1 MSIKQL
7 CKNTY
12 IYKWLSE
19 YKWKKY
25 SRRFGSIG
33 RTTVVSTSSQAV
45 TQNMYLDDYVIIQ
58 DHNNFIS
65 HKGKL
70 IVKKY
75 SVVSAGC
82 LIIPGAHKLKV
93 GLPFWM
99 SAKHHIADKED
110 DIIIEE
116 DSWIGAGCILLP
128 GVKIG
133 RGCVVGAGSV
143 VTKDVPDYAVVVGA
157 PARIVATKFSLKDVL
172 NHERILYSASER
184 RDSEYLENL
193 YQTIYKNLCSI
204 GDNDLSESDLELIKE
219 YNDIYSLK
227 MHV

>member
-7 CKNTY
+7 CKKTC
-12 IYKWLSE
+12 IYRWFSE

-25 SRRFGSIG
+25 SKRFGSIG
-33 RTTVVSTSSQAV
+33 RTTVVSASSQMV
-45 TQNMYLDDYVIIQ
+45 PQNMYLDDYVIIQ

-75 SVVSAGC
+75 SVISAGC

-99 SAKHHIADKED
+99 SAKHHIADKEN
-110 DIIIEE
+110 DIVIEE

-143 VTKDVPDYAVVVGA
+143 VTKDIPDYAVVVGA

-172 NHERILYSASER
+172 DHESILYSPSDR
-184 RDSEYLENL
+184 RDTEYLEKL
-193 YQTIYKNLCSI
+193 FFTIYKELRAI
-204 GDNDLSESDLELIKE
+204 GDSNLSKSDIERIKE
-219 YNDIYSLK
+219 YNSLYGLK

>member
-1 MSIKQL
+1 MSIRQL
-7 CKNTY
+7 CKSTHFY
-12 IYKWLSE
+12 RWLSE
-19 YKWKKY
+19 YKWKIFSKK
-25 SRRFGSIG
+25 FGSIG
-33 RTTVVSTSSQAV
+33 RSTIVSPSSQVV

-70 IVKKY
+70 VVKKY
-75 SVVSAGC
+75 SVISAGC

-99 SAKHHIADKED
+99 SAKHHIADNED

-143 VTKDVPDYAVVVGA
+143 VTKDVPDYAVVVGS

-172 NHERILYSASER
+172 SHERVLYSASER

-193 YQTIYKNLCSI
+193 FQTIYKNLCSI
-204 GDNDLSESDLELIKE
+204 GDNNLSESDIELINE
-219 YNDIYSLK
+219 YNALYDLK
-227 MHV
+227 MHI